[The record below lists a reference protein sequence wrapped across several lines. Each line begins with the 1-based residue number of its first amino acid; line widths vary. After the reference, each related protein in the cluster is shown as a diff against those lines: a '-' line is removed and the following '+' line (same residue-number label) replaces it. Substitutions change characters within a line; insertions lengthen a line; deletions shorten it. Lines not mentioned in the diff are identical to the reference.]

1 MLGFLGSWSA
11 VAHYKKR
18 EGGDPIEENTE
29 RLKATWGDPQEMKE
43 VSWPLSIRVGHI
55 H

>member
-18 EGGDPIEENTE
+18 NGVDPIEENAE
-29 RLKATWGDPQEMKE
+29 RLKMVWGPPQEMKE
-43 VSWPLSIRVGHI
+43 VSWTLSLRAGHL